1 MIRRILTI
9 VLISL
14 PIFMFGQ
21 TSGKISGKVAD
32 ADGNPL
38 QGANITVEGTSI
50 GTASNQ
56 DGAFVILNVPV
67 GTYTLRCDY
76 IGYSALIISNV
87 AVSFGLTT
95 GQDFG
100 LVKSAIEGAVVKV
113 RAEKPLINKN
123 STNTT
128 RIVGAETIE
137 NLPLRGVE
145 SIIALQTGTVADDGN
160 IYVRG
165 SRAGDVAYY
174 VDGVY
179 MNNAYTLNNTSTV
192 SNSAIEEIQ
201 FQSGGFSAE
210 FGNVNGGVV
219 NTTTKVGG
227 SMLNLSGEIISGIGS
242 SGSGTSD
249 GLYSNGYKLY
259 NVNLGGPLGDKIR
272 YFVSIEGRMTEDS
285 NPTKHPFYVMDR
297 SEISWSRDSVWA
309 GTDSAYYGFYLDG
322 NLEGAWADF
331 EIENAAFNT
340 SLENVASDSLSG
352 FNLIDVASKAVGDTT
367 ASIISGYSNDH
378 YEYGSK
384 PNSGNDRSTIT
395 GNLSIDLGAIRV
407 KFGGL
412 FNQSSGR
419 SYNHSYSLLNNE
431 NNPRWE
437 NNTLSLY
444 ANLAVALSDK
454 SYIKVSVSSFK
465 FTDRYGDN
473 TWWDQFNNYGNIID
487 GSYLRDA
494 GKNPVNIQEFAYY
507 SAFGSIYNDYDYNET
522 SYIGLKTDFVNQMG
536 NHEIKAGFDYR
547 DNTIKYYRLAQPLEI
562 AQEYD
567 GKDVATIT
575 DQWIFET
582 YRNAYAENLGYS
594 VDGKESG
601 VGFQDAGNPVIL
613 GAYVQDKI
621 ELEDL
626 IVNVGVRYDYFN
638 PNTQEAA
645 DWTDIYTKDGALD
658 RETSGFKDVE
668 AYTYIN
674 PRIGFSF
681 PVSDKTKIHAQY
693 GKFTQH
699 PILNRLYLSDTRLAS
714 NLTQGNMTVSPNP
727 SLKPEQTTQYEV
739 GLTQQLGGYAALGIT
754 GFYKEVRD
762 YTMMANLVASKV
774 NGALFNWSQ
783 YMNGDF
789 GVVKGMSFN
798 LNMRRVNGLMAN
810 AGYTLSFAEGTGS
823 DPASNWNIAWTGDTY
838 PTMINPL
845 EYDQRHTGS
854 VMLDYRLGT
863 DGGLMANTGVNLL
876 YQFGSGT
883 AYTPSLTESAIFGR
897 GWYAPT
903 AALNSAYKPWTST
916 LDLKIDRNINVAG
929 YGVSVYLLVLNVL
942 DTDNVDEVFPGSGDA
957 GNDGYLNTLAGKTWV
972 SGNPDAVDF
981 YNARLQDPRNWDAPR
996 QIRLGLS
1003 FKL

>member
-38 QGANITVEGTSI
+38 QGANIIVEGTSI

-658 RETSGFKDVE
+658 REISGFKDVE

-762 YTMMANLVASKV
+762 YTMMANLVDSKV

>member
-658 RETSGFKDVE
+658 REISGFKDVE